1 MRSAEQRQ
9 SNRPWNCVEFVNVGH
24 PHPELQCEFKDLVNL
39 MSSHTLGL
47 PITSIGS
54 VVDDDVLC
62 ADAAALIWSSVSARL
77 LGAQPHLPHTK
88 GLRLKAFKLRL
99 KSND

>member
-1 MRSAEQRQ
+1 MVQPDGGSVEQGQ

-24 PHPELQCEFKDLVNL
+24 PHPELQCEFKDLV
-39 MSSHTLGL
+39 SAD
-47 PITSIGS
+47 
-54 VVDDDVLC
+54 VDGDVLC
-62 ADAAALIWSSVSARL
+62 ADAAVLIWSSVSARL
-77 LGAQPHLPHTK
+77 LDYQPHLPHTK